1 MDKIQ
6 RIFAFVGFVLG
17 LGLAIFKNRQL
28 ERVSEQK
35 AQQEYGISN
44 RT

>member
-17 LGLAIFKNRQL
+17 IGLARMKTRQL
-28 ERVSEQK
+28 DRVSKRK
-35 AQQEYGISN
+35 AQQAFDRSARE
-44 RT
+44 

>member
-1 MDKIQ
+1 MDKIS

-17 LGLAIFKNRQL
+17 IGLARMKTRQL
-28 ERVSEQK
+28 KKVSEQK
-35 AQQEYGISN
+35 AQQAYDISN

>member
-17 LGLAIFKNRQL
+17 IGLARMKARQL
-28 ERVSEQK
+28 ERVSERK
-35 AQQEYGISN
+35 AQQAFDRSTRE
-44 RT
+44 